1 MAVDRIDERG
11 KKKGLRGKRKRKKAK
26 RRTTPNT
33 RNINEGDGG
42 SGRGVTDT
50 KTKRKDTQNRE
61 TNKQPITPDGAAAL
75 ITTKK
80 NAQKNND
87 STMAHRKAF

>member
-11 KKKGLRGKRKRKKAK
+11 KKMALRGKRKRKKAK
-26 RRTTPNT
+26 RGATPDARKTNDEK
-33 RNINEGDGG
+33 RG

-50 KTKRKDTQNRE
+50 KTKRKNTQNPG
-61 TNKQPITPDGAAAL
+61 TKQTANNAERGGGSDNH
-75 ITTKK
+75 KK
-80 NAQKNND
+80 ERAKNSV